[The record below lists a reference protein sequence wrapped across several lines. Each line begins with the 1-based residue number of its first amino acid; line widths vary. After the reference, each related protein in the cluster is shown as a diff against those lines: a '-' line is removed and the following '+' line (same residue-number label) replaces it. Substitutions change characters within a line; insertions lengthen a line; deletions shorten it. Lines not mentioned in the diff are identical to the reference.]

1 LRVVYYGIESKTKQ
15 IAVTGAMYWR
25 IKFMN
30 EVIETLQKWQVEAV
44 SKHNDGYIQKH
55 YQDKIDEVVSYLVKT
70 QLEDKEHDWTY

>member
-1 LRVVYYGIESKTKQ
+1 
-15 IAVTGAMYWR
+15 
-25 IKFMN
+25 MN